1 MDSNLP
7 RLQLELYKEIKK
19 VTSLCGLIKLS
30 EMFLS
35 CFMPCSL
42 LSEYFRYLEQSLK
55 MLLCLCR
62 TVPLG
67 VWGQRYGGSLSFLTL
82 SDHRNA
88 GMEING

>member
-35 CFMPCSL
+35 CFMP
-42 LSEYFRYLEQSLK
+42 YFRYLEQSLK

>member
-30 EMFLS
+30 EMFLP

-67 VWGQRYGGSLSFLTL
+67 V
-82 SDHRNA
+82 
-88 GMEING
+88 